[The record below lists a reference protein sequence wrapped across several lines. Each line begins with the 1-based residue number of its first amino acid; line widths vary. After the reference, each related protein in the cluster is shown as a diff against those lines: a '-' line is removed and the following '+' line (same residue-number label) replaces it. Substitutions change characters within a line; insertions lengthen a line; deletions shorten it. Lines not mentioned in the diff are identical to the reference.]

1 MNGLSSGQG
10 LTSICIVAHFA
21 YGAISGERAGH
32 FGGVERQASLLA
44 PWLLSRGYRVSLL
57 TWDEGTPGDED
68 IGGIRVV
75 KMCRRDAGVRG
86 IRFFHPRWTSLCR
99 GMRKADADLYY
110 QNCAEYVTGQVALW
124 CARNDRRF
132 VYSVASDPDCDP
144 KLPKLRTVRER
155 VLYRYGLRHA
165 DRVVVQTRTQQR
177 MLKEGFGVGASI
189 LPMACPAPRE
199 NRMEAPDAGAVG
211 AFRVVWVGRLSR
223 IKRPEMFIEIARATP
238 DVSFEVVGAPDRED
252 EYSSG
257 LYRSTEGLAN
267 LTLHGRL
274 PRERM
279 DAVYRGASVLCCTS
293 ESEGFPNT
301 FLEAWSHGLPV
312 VSTVD
317 PDGVIASRRLGAVV
331 ADAASGRS
339 AIRKLKEDAGLRG
352 AISANARRFFLE
364 NHTIE
369 SVMPLYEKMFLD
381 ACRNGRP
388 A

>member
-1 MNGLSSGQG
+1 VNVAASLEGLRSV
-10 LTSICIVAHFA
+10 CIVAHFA
-21 YGAISGERAGH
+21 YGAISGERTGH

-44 PWLLSRGYRVSLL
+44 PWLLSRGYRVTLL
-57 TWDEGTPGDED
+57 TWDEGKPGDED
-68 IGGIRVV
+68 IGGIHVV

-86 IRFFHPRWTSLCR
+86 IRFFHPRWTSLCKA
-99 GMRKADADLYY
+99 MRKADADLYY

-132 VYSVASDPDCDP
+132 IYSVASDPDCDP
-144 KLPKLRTVRER
+144 SLPKLRTLREK

-189 LPMACPAPRE
+189 LPMACPQPRDG
-199 NRMEAPDAGAVG
+199 RTEAPDGGASIG
-211 AFRVVWVGRLSR
+211 FRVVWVGRLSR
-223 IKRPEMFIEIARATP
+223 IKRPEMFVEIARANP
-238 DVSFEVVGAPDRED
+238 DVSFDIVGAPDKED
-252 EYSSG
+252 EYASS
-257 LYRSTEGLAN
+257 LYRRAELLGN

-279 DAVYRGASVLCCTS
+279 DGVYRAASALCCTS

-317 PDGVIASRRLGAVV
+317 PDGVIASRALGAVV
-331 ADAASGRS
+331 GDAESAGS
-339 AIRKLKEDAGLRG
+339 AIRRLKEDAALRR
-352 AISANARRFFLE
+352 AIAESARTYYRE

-369 SVMPLYEKMFLD
+369 SVMPMYERMFLD
-381 ACRNGRP
+381 ACRNGRTT
-388 A
+388 